1 MSVVVAASAPVAGIS
16 ATDPANTAVA
26 TPQSPREVVRL
37 IMTEKGAPMS
47 CREYSGSL
55 GLAAVGVVAVGV
67 AIAVASPAPLP
78 AASAAPAGP
87 TSDEHGYVGS
97 AARCDDTQTLM
108 AYGRTSRAL
117 VVICVSA
124 DGQLQY
130 RGVRISDQAALSMAA
145 ARASSGT
152 IIATNDGVTYA
163 VSPTMLLVSEGDT
176 VLYRDSWTEFHQ
188 PRFSAGPGTAATTT
202 PTTSTPPAASPT
214 TSATSSTTPTVSTT
228 TVTPTPTTS
237 KSGG

>member
-1 MSVVVAASAPVAGIS
+1 
-16 ATDPANTAVA
+16 
-26 TPQSPREVVRL
+26 
-37 IMTEKGAPMS
+37 MS

-55 GLAAVGVVAVGV
+55 GLAAVAVGV

-87 TSDEHGYVGS
+87 TSDELGYVDS

-117 VVICVSA
+117 VVICVDP
-124 DGQLQY
+124 DGQLEY

-176 VLYRDSWTEFHQ
+176 VLYRDSWTEFRQ
-188 PRFSAGPGTAATTT
+188 PRFSGGSGGTTATTT
-202 PTTSTPPAASPT
+202 ATPTPTSSTTTATP
-214 TSATSSTTPTVSTT
+214 STTPTVSTT

>member
-1 MSVVVAASAPVAGIS
+1 MW
-16 ATDPANTAVA
+16 
-26 TPQSPREVVRL
+26 
-37 IMTEKGAPMS
+37 
-47 CREYSGSL
+47 CREYSASL
-55 GLAAVGVVAVGV
+55 GLAAVAAGVVAVGV
-67 AIAVASPAPLP
+67 AITVASPAPLP
-78 AASAAPAGP
+78 AASAAPAGS
-87 TSDEHGYVGS
+87 TSDELGYVGS

-117 VVICVSA
+117 VVICVSP
-124 DGQLQY
+124 DGQLEY

-152 IIATNDGVTYA
+152 IIATNDGVTYV

-188 PRFSAGPGTAATTT
+188 PRFSGGSGSTTATTT
-202 PTTSTPPAASPT
+202 TATTTTASSTTPT
-214 TSATSSTTPTVSTT
+214 TSSTTPTVSTT

>member
-1 MSVVVAASAPVAGIS
+1 MW
-16 ATDPANTAVA
+16 
-26 TPQSPREVVRL
+26 
-37 IMTEKGAPMS
+37 
-47 CREYSGSL
+47 CREYSGIL
-55 GLAAVGVVAVGV
+55 GLAAVAAGVAAVGV
-67 AIAVASPAPLP
+67 AINVASPAPLP
-78 AASAAPAGP
+78 AASAAPAGS
-87 TSDEHGYVGS
+87 TSDELGYVGS

-117 VVICVSA
+117 VVICVSP
-124 DGQLQY
+124 DGQLEY

-152 IIATNDGVTYA
+152 IIATNDGVTYV

-188 PRFSAGPGTAATTT
+188 PRFSGGSGSTTATTT
-202 PTTSTPPAASPT
+202 TATTTTASSTTPT
-214 TSATSSTTPTVSTT
+214 TSSTTPTVSTT

>member
-1 MSVVVAASAPVAGIS
+1 
-16 ATDPANTAVA
+16 
-26 TPQSPREVVRL
+26 
-37 IMTEKGAPMS
+37 MS
-47 CREYSGSL
+47 CREYSGYL
-55 GLAAVGVVAVGV
+55 GLAAVAAGV

-87 TSDEHGYVGS
+87 TTDELGYVGS

-117 VVICVSA
+117 VVICVSP
-124 DGQLQY
+124 DGQLEY

-188 PRFSAGPGTAATTT
+188 PRFSGGSGGTTATTT
-202 PTTSTPPAASPT
+202 ATSSTTPSSTTP
-214 TSATSSTTPTVSTT
+214 ATSSTTPTVSTT

-237 KSGG
+237 KPGG